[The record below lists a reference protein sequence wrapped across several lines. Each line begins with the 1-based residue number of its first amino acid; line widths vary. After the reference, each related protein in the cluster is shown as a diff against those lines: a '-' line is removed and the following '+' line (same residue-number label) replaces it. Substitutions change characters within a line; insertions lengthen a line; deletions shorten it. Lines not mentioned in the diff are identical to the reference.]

1 MSTIA
6 ILFRLLVNCALPYAN
21 GPLHLGHIAGA
32 YLGGGRY
39 DDLSKLFTTD
49 RIPAVGFAI
58 GDAVI
63 ELLLKRQNLWMK
75 RNIKKS
81 G

>member
-1 MSTIA
+1 MVFEAFDVRGELRA
-6 ILFRLLVNCALPYAN
+6 I
-21 GPLHLGHIAGA
+21 
-32 YLGGGRY
+32 LGGGRY
-39 DDLSKLFTTD
+39 DDLSKLFTTE

-75 RNIKKS
+75 RIR
-81 G
+81 